1 MNWTPKIIALF
12 ISVILVS
19 AISSYVVG
27 NYLGYEKGW
36 QVGNDN
42 GYKNGKIEGHQAGY
56 DEGDKAGYTTGYDAG
71 RSSVVVDVAGNA
83 NRLKNEYQDKLNLVD
98 EIQKRTDA
106 LGSSAGISYYVE
118 WANRNGAA
126 ILAGDQ
132 LSSYIQEHVKDL
144 NTEWTVNAVSWVSTN
159 KERLSRDNQGLIQT
173 ISQMQSTLQ
182 STQAQQYYNQGYNQ
196 GYKDGEAAICNQLP
210 GGCR

>member
-1 MNWTPKIIALF
+1 ML
-12 ISVILVS
+12 LVT
-19 AISSYVVG
+19 IWG
-27 NYLGYEKGW
+27 IKKGW
-36 QVGNDN
+36 QVGNDS
-42 GYKNGKIEGHQAGY
+42 GYK
-56 DEGDKAGYTTGYDAG
+56 TGYDAG

-83 NRLKNEYQDKLNLVD
+83 DYLKNEYQDKLNLVD

-132 LSSYIQEHVKDL
+132 LSSYIQEHVNDL

-159 KERLSRDNQGLIQT
+159 KERLSRDNQTLVQT

-182 STQAQQYYNQGYNQ
+182 STQAQQYYNKGYSQ
-196 GYKDGEAAICNQLP
+196 GYKDGEAAVCKQLP